1 MSVILKPSKG
11 KHDRPQAG
19 KDYIMEIEMKY
30 SQYKNEWFKCK
41 TVKGSYNG
49 ETKTIVV
56 NVPEV
61 CWKLHEIIP
70 VEDVE
75 AFRKTLIETGAPEY
89 ADTLRIMEIYA
100 DDIRHMTA
108 DEMAACDVDWA
119 KKAIEVV
126 LDCYGPQQCYLSR

>member
-1 MSVILKPSKG
+1 
-11 KHDRPQAG
+11 
-19 KDYIMEIEMKY
+19 MEQIEMKY

-56 NVPEV
+56 NVPTV

-70 VEDVE
+70 AEQVE
-75 AFRKTLIETGAPEY
+75 AQRKALVDGGTPEY
-89 ADTLRIMEIYA
+89 ADTLRIMELFES
-100 DDIRHMTA
+100 DIRHMS
-108 DEMAACDVDWA
+108 DEEIAACDVDWA

-126 LDCYGPQQCYLSR
+126 KDYYGPQQFRTVRY